1 MELKRYQED
10 VVERVE
16 RYLRKLAGYQAEGE
30 RYASRAAWDD
40 LNLSATS
47 GPYHERKNGLGK
59 DLPQFCIKVPTGGG
73 KTLIATQVLGSIY
86 RTVLQARRGAGIV
99 LWVVP
104 SDQIYRDTLARLRDR
119 DDLYRIALEHAIGR
133 RIELWEKQDIRRIT
147 PGQVRECLNILV
159 IKLASANRQTKDDL
173 KFFQDGGG
181 NVTLHFPAEDNAAAQ
196 AELLQRFPNLDT
208 FDDPG
213 SGPAGRLIKT
223 SVGNLVRL
231 HEPPVIL
238 DEQQT
243 AATRL
248 ARETLEG
255 LNPSLIVQLSATPKA
270 VKLKDKSEIRPNMIC
285 RVTGQDLLDEEMIK
299 LPMNIAASGESSWQN
314 ALTEAADKRNR
325 LAKEAADHALANDMD
340 RLIRPIV
347 LVQAERTGKDQRG
360 KKVNG
365 RQVIHTEDVREYL
378 QQRLGVPGTA
388 IAVKS
393 SATDDIEGID
403 LMDPGCPIEWIITK
417 DALGVG
423 WDCPFAYILV
433 SLNNT
438 GSAQSMTQLI
448 GRVLRQPYQR
458 KTGVAAL
465 DESYVY
471 CLHKRAATIASEVK
485 SALEAEGFEGDI
497 AGLIQEAGEGG
508 ADGGRRTIKMQ
519 PHFRGL
525 YREPFEG
532 EVYLPRFC
540 VKTAS
545 GNEPLDYFKHL
556 LHHVD
561 IDAFD
566 YDSVQRWKLD
576 DAIVEAKN
584 RYYRVTL
591 GEDLRRV
598 DETAVD
604 VLEKDPKVLAWLV
617 ASLPFEHLSFKQLRR
632 IVMRVHASLLESE
645 LRPMLEGRLSLVK
658 TVLSTRIAD
667 FIERNLDQQTEAVF
681 RRMHEDGTLR
691 FYLHCEKCRFRVP
704 PSVTI
709 RTTRRLTRDNGDQV
723 ERTLFDYQ
731 EESDLNGY
739 EKKVALVLDRHERV
753 LWWYRNLV
761 GPQWFEIQ
769 GWKRPRVRPDLIA
782 QSVVEDGREPEVW
795 VVEAKGSHLEGSS
808 DTTYKREL
816 ADCFEDVGR
825 KVKWQQLGHDFS
837 DHRFRFQVLDQAE
850 CEDTLQDLLVS
861 NA

>member
-1 MELKRYQED
+1 MELKRYQQD

-16 RYLRKLAGYQAEGE
+16 RYLRKLAEYQADGE

-40 LNLSATS
+40 LNLSASS
-47 GPYHERKNGLGK
+47 GGYHERKNGLGK
-59 DLPQFCIKVPTGGG
+59 DLPQFCIQVPTGGG

-104 SDQIYRDTLARLRDR
+104 SDQIYKDTLGRLRDR
-119 DDLYRIALEHAIGR
+119 EDLYRMALEHAIGR
-133 RIELWEKQDIRRIT
+133 RIELWDKQDIRRIT

-181 NVTLHFPAEDNAAAQ
+181 NVTLHFPPEYDSTAH
-196 AELLQRFPNLDT
+196 AELLETFPNLDT
-208 FDDPG
+208 FDAPG
-213 SGPAGRLIKT
+213 SGPGGKLIQT
-223 SVGNLVRL
+223 SIGNLVRI
-231 HEPPVIL
+231 HESPVIL

-255 LNPSLIVQLSATPKA
+255 LNPSLIVQLSATPRA
-270 VKLKDKSEIRPNMIC
+270 VKLKDKSEIRPNIIC

-314 ALTEAADKRNR
+314 ALTEAADKRKS
-325 LAKEAADHALANDMD
+325 LAKQAADHAMAHDMD

-347 LVQAERTGKDQRG
+347 LVQAERTGNDQRG
-360 KKVNG
+360 KKVKG

-378 QQRLGVPGTA
+378 QQRLGVPGNA

-448 GRVLRQPYQR
+448 GRVLRQPYQS

-485 SALEAEGFEGDI
+485 SALEAEGFQGDI
-497 AGLIQEAGEGG
+497 SGLINEAGDGDASGG
-508 ADGGRRTIKMQ
+508 QRTIHMQ
-519 PHFRGL
+519 PHFRDR

-540 VKTAS
+540 VKTNA

-556 LHHVD
+556 LSKVN
-561 IDAFD
+561 IDNFD
-566 YDSVQRWKLD
+566 YESVRQWKLD
-576 DAIVEAKN
+576 DAIAEANN

-598 DETAVD
+598 DETAAD
-604 VLEKDPKVLAWLV
+604 VLEEDAKVLAWLV

-632 IVMRVHASLLESE
+632 IVQRIHASLLESE
-645 LRPMLEGRLSLVK
+645 LRPLLEGRLSLVK
-658 TVLSTRIAD
+658 TVLSTRIAE
-667 FIERNLDQQTEAVF
+667 FIERNLDQQTKAVF
-681 RRMHEDGTLR
+681 DRMHKSGKLR
-691 FYLHCEKCRFRVP
+691 FYLHCKKCRCVVP

-709 RTTRRLTRDNGDQV
+709 RAT
-723 ERTLFDYQ
+723 
-731 EESDLNGY
+731 
-739 EKKVALVLDRHERV
+739 K
-753 LWWYRNLV
+753 
-761 GPQWFEIQ
+761 
-769 GWKRPRVRPDLIA
+769 
-782 QSVVEDGREPEVW
+782 
-795 VVEAKGSHLEGSS
+795 
-808 DTTYKREL
+808 
-816 ADCFEDVGR
+816 
-825 KVKWQQLGHDFS
+825 
-837 DHRFRFQVLDQAE
+837 
-850 CEDTLQDLLVS
+850 
-861 NA
+861 

>member
-1 MELKRYQED
+1 MELKSYQQD

-16 RYLRKLAGYQAEGE
+16 RYLRTLAEHQAQGE

-40 LNLSATS
+40 MGLGT
-47 GPYHERKNGLGK
+47 YFERKNGLGK

-86 RTVLQARRGAGIV
+86 RTVLQNRRGAGIV

-181 NVTLHFPAEDNAAAQ
+181 NVTLHFPPEDDATAQ
-196 AELLQRFPNLDT
+196 AELLEKFPNLDA
-208 FDDPG
+208 FDDPRG
-213 SGPAGRLIKT
+213 GKLIKT
-223 SVGNLVRL
+223 SIGNLVRL

-248 ARETLEG
+248 ARQTLEG

-270 VKLKDKSEIRPNMIC
+270 VKLKDKSEIRPNIIC

-299 LPMNIAASGESSWQN
+299 LPMNIASSGQSSWHN
-314 ALTEAADKRNR
+314 ALTDARDKRES
-325 LAKEAADHALANDMD
+325 LARQAAEYAMGHDMD

-378 QQRLGVPGTA
+378 QQRLGVSGSA

-393 SATDDIEGID
+393 SATDDIEGIN

-423 WDCPFAYILV
+423 WDCPFAYVLV

-448 GRVLRQPYQR
+448 GRVLRQPHQH

-471 CLHKRAATIASEVK
+471 CLHKRANTIASEVK
-485 SALEAEGFEGDI
+485 AALEDEGFEGDI
-497 AGLIQEAGEGG
+497 AGLINETGEGEAGGNH
-508 ADGGRRTIKMQ
+508 RTIHIQEHYAK
-519 PHFRGL
+519 L

-540 VKTAS
+540 VKTGS

-556 LHHVD
+556 LSRAD
-561 IDAFD
+561 TEQFD
-566 YDSVQRWKLD
+566 YDAVKNWKLD
-576 DAIVEAKN
+576 DAIAEARN
-584 RYYRVTL
+584 RYYRVSL
-591 GEDLRRV
+591 GEELRRV
-598 DETAVD
+598 DETPAD
-604 VLEKDPKVLAWLV
+604 VLEEDNKVLAWLV

-632 IVMRVHASLLESE
+632 VVRRVHDSLLNSE
-645 LRPMLEGRLSLVK
+645 LRPLLENRLGLVK
-658 TVLSTRIAD
+658 SVLSTRIAAFVED
-667 FIERNLDQQTEAVF
+667 NLDRQTEAEF
-681 RRMHEDGTLR
+681 RRLHDIGELG

-709 RTTRRLTRDNGDQV
+709 RATKRLNRDDG
-723 ERTLFDYQ
+723 EPLKRTLFDYQ
-731 EESDLNGY
+731 EESDVNEL
-739 EKKVALVLDRHERV
+739 EKSVGLVMDRHTQV

-795 VVEAKGSHLEGSS
+795 VVETKGEQLKGSD
-808 DTTYKREL
+808 DTEYKRQL
-816 ADCFEDVGR
+816 ADCFEQVGK
-825 KVKWQQLGHDFS
+825 KVKWQQLADEFS
-837 DHRFRFQVLDQAE
+837 DHRFRFQVLDQSE
-850 CEDTLQDLLVS
+850 WEDALEGLLARQD
-861 NA
+861 